1 MRRDFTLAIEQH
13 HYSKLTPFRSFMQ
26 RRALKAIK
34 TGRAS
39 VVTLDN
45 SLSADEHARV
55 IDEFIQ
61 DLGLLTRIV
70 GC

>member
-1 MRRDFTLAIEQH
+1 MRKDFAIAIEQH
-13 HYSKLTPFRSFMQ
+13 HKCKLTTFRSFMQ
-26 RRALKAIK
+26 RRALKAAK
-34 TGRAS
+34 TSGAS

-45 SLSADEHARV
+45 SLSADEYKRV
-55 IDEFIQ
+55 IDEFVQ

>member
-1 MRRDFTLAIEQH
+1 MRTDFTIAIEQH
-13 HYSKLTPFRSFMQ
+13 HYSKLTPFWSVMQ

-39 VVTLDN
+39 VVTLED
-45 SLSADEHARV
+45 SLSADEHERV

-61 DLGLLTRIV
+61 DLDLLTRIV